1 MIKRPPS
8 ITYLIFTRGN
18 EGYFLNRF
26 PQRHF
31 AKSSFGLRYEKKNDY
46 YELLGVPPRS
56 KDSDIKKAYY
66 KLAQKYHPDKAP
78 GDKKAEEKFKQIS
91 AAYEVLKDES

>member
-1 MIKRPPS
+1 
-8 ITYLIFTRGN
+8 
-18 EGYFLNRF
+18 
-26 PQRHF
+26 
-31 AKSSFGLRYEKKNDY
+31 
-46 YELLGVPPRS
+46 LGVPPRS